1 MEDHKQLIKEIF
13 KNIFETP
20 GFDEAIVRKYFSTD
34 YVQHVDGK
42 TLGFDHFIKHVEVVK
57 DAMLTMAINF
67 KTLVQENDTVFT
79 NHTVTGITKEGRT
92 GDVQVIGEFRIR
104 NGQVI
109 YCDEL
114 THQLSG
120 DPKDRDLSSRL

>member
-1 MEDHKQLIKEIF
+1 MEDHKKLIKEIF

-20 GFDEAIVRKYFSTD
+20 SFDEAIVRKYFSTD
-34 YVQHVDGK
+34 YIQHVDGK

-57 DAMLTMAINF
+57 DAMQSMSINF

-79 NHTVTGITKEGRT
+79 NHIVTGTTKEGRT

-120 DPKDRDLSSRL
+120 DPKDRDLGSRV